1 MNRLFLL
8 VFAALALDPGLVLS
22 AGQPTN
28 AAPADVFALRRFEWI
43 PSFKSPRTIAPM
55 VPRRFPVAS
64 VELMDIAGGQLWAA
78 VRSPAQTNAPGT
90 SGRLWKLQERTGILE
105 PVPGPLEQHF
115 ITALFGQSETLWL
128 GLNGGLASLDLPRNL
143 IHPYGP
149 AQGVVSTNIVGIGSM
164 EGTVVALGRMGL
176 LWGMVPGTDGFI
188 RASASAPASDPRA
201 PEAWEWFATSGD
213 WMLAVST
220 NSIAARHFR
229 SPQWLPMRDELANGS
244 PHLNPPRFT
253 CVVGDGDGGFW
264 VGSDIGLHWL
274 SPESN
279 VVENRFCLPAVTVP
293 GGLGMSVA
301 PGFQPTAAAFGLARE
316 RVTQGIRDRMRDRAR
331 HARANA
337 RLQHP
342 VSPLLPT
349 SRMPGGVTALHR
361 DGRFLWAATRDGTH
375 LLRSRVLLIHQ
386 PGRRWVG
393 WFPVNAPIRS
403 LTTDAQHL
411 WVGTDVTR
419 SSGVSPLFSVDRL
432 ALISVP
438 QSQWI
443 PDAIAEK
450 DLAERLAALPVKERA
465 VLAFFSGQPAKVIE
479 LLAPTGDAAPEADAE
494 SLFLLAFVNDAVGLH
509 QPDALE
515 YYVNRLRKEHAD
527 SLFTELASA
536 VRSARPAPLAPGET
550 ASKPE
555 LPTLAAPSATET
567 DNSPVAIDTHAAPG
581 ASSVVDRRI
590 EAVLAKRDLG
600 KDGRLNPVEF
610 RLWLGPQADF
620 KTADRNGD
628 SQLDADEIA
637 QFLSTDPTA
646 AQ

>member
-1 MNRLFLL
+1 M
-8 VFAALALDPGLVLS
+8 LS
-22 AGQPTN
+22 AGPPTN

-43 PSFKSPRTIAPM
+43 PAFKSPRTVAPL

-64 VELMDIAGGQLWAA
+64 VQLMDMAGGQLWAA
-78 VRSPAQTNAPGT
+78 VRSPTQTNVPGT
-90 SGRLWKLQERTGILE
+90 SGRLWKLQDRTGLLE
-105 PVPGPLEQHF
+105 PVPGPLEQHS
-115 ITALFGQSETLWL
+115 ITALFGQSDTLWL
-128 GLNGGLASLDLPRNL
+128 GLNGGLASLDLRQNI
-143 IHPYGP
+143 IHPFGP

-164 EGTVVALGRMGL
+164 DSTVVALGRMGL
-176 LWGMVPGTDGFI
+176 LWGMVPGTENFV

-201 PEAWEWFATSGD
+201 PEPWEWFATSGD

-253 CVVGDGDGGFW
+253 CVVGDGEGGFW
-264 VGSDIGLHWL
+264 VGSDAGLHWIN
-274 SPESN
+274 PESN
-279 VVENRFCLPAVTVP
+279 VVENRFCLPSVTVP

-301 PGFQPTAAAFGLARE
+301 PGFQPTAAAYGLARE

-361 DGRFLWAATRDGTH
+361 DGRFLWVATQDGAH
-375 LLRSRVLLIHQ
+375 LLRSRVLLMHQ

-393 WFPVNAPIRS
+393 WFPVNAPIRC
-403 LTTDAQHL
+403 LATDAQHL
-411 WVGTDVTR
+411 WVGADVTR
-419 SSGVSPLFSVDRL
+419 STGVSPLFSVDRL
-432 ALISVP
+432 ALISAP

-443 PDAIAEK
+443 PDAIAEE

-465 VLAFFSGQPAKVIE
+465 VLAFFGGQPAKVVE
-479 LLAPTGDAAPEADAE
+479 LLAPTGDAAPGVDAE

-515 YYVNRLRKEHAD
+515 HYVDRLRTEHPD

-550 ASKPE
+550 ASTPE
-555 LPTLAAPSATET
+555 PPAPTAPPIPDTNE
-567 DNSPVAIDTHAAPG
+567 SPAAIDTHTGP
-581 ASSVVDRRI
+581 VVPTVTDRRTD
-590 EAVLAKRDLG
+590 AVLAKRDLG
-600 KDGRLNPVEF
+600 KDGLLNAVEF
-610 RLWLGPQADF
+610 RLWRGPRADF
-620 KTADRNGD
+620 KAADTNGD
-628 SQLDADEIA
+628 GQLDAGEIG
-637 QFLSTDPTA
+637 QLLSTDPATA
-646 AQ
+646 Q

>member
-1 MNRLFLL
+1 M
-8 VFAALALDPGLVLS
+8 LS

-43 PSFKSPRTIAPM
+43 PAFKSPRTVAPL

-64 VELMDIAGGQLWAA
+64 VQLMDMAGGQLWAA
-78 VRSPAQTNAPGT
+78 VRSPAQTNVPGT
-90 SGRLWKLQERTGILE
+90 SGRLWKLQDRTGLLE
-105 PVPGPLEQHF
+105 PVPGPLEQHS
-115 ITALFGQSETLWL
+115 ITALFGNSDILWL
-128 GLNGGLASLDLPRNL
+128 GLNGGLASLDLSRNV
-143 IHPYGP
+143 IHPFGP

-164 EGTVVALGRMGL
+164 DSTLVALGRMGL
-176 LWGMVPGTDGFI
+176 LWGMVPGTDSFV

-201 PEAWEWFATSGD
+201 PEPWEWFATSGD

-253 CVVGDGDGGFW
+253 CVVGDGEGGFW
-264 VGSDIGLHWL
+264 VGSDAGLHWIN
-274 SPESN
+274 PESN
-279 VVENRFCLPAVTVP
+279 VVENRFCLPSVTVP

-301 PGFQPTAAAFGLARE
+301 PGFQPTAAAYGLARE

-342 VSPLLPT
+342 ISPLLPT

-361 DGRFLWAATRDGTH
+361 DGRFLWVATQDGAH
-375 LLRSRVLLIHQ
+375 LLRSRVLLMHQ

-393 WFPVNAPIRS
+393 WFPVNAPIRC
-403 LTTDAQHL
+403 LATDAQHL
-411 WVGTDVTR
+411 WVGADVTR

-432 ALISVP
+432 ALISAP

-443 PDAIAEK
+443 ADAIAEE

-465 VLAFFSGQPAKVIE
+465 VLAFFGGQPAKVVE
-479 LLAPTGDAAPEADAE
+479 LLAPTGDAAPGVDAE

-515 YYVNRLRKEHAD
+515 HYVDRLRTEHPD
-527 SLFTELASA
+527 SLFTELASV

-550 ASKPE
+550 ASTPE
-555 LPTLAAPSATET
+555 PPAPTAPPIPDTNE
-567 DNSPVAIDTHAAPG
+567 SPAAIDTPTG
-581 ASSVVDRRI
+581 SVVPTVTDRRTD
-590 EAVLAKRDLG
+590 AVLAKRDLG
-600 KDGRLNPVEF
+600 KDGRLNAVEF
-610 RLWLGPQADF
+610 RLWRGPRADF
-620 KTADRNGD
+620 KAADTNGD
-628 SQLDADEIA
+628 GQLDAGEIGQLLSSDPATA
-637 QFLSTDPTA
+637 Q
-646 AQ
+646 